1 MMRKAGWACAAG
13 ILAAV
18 TAVIFGITLVIWCIS
33 GNGGLLA
40 EEMLRAA
47 PPEKTGLPEAEY
59 PGVGRMIAGYLTGR
73 EERFQYVFSD
83 SAGNRYQCFQP
94 HEEAHMAD
102 CRTLISLDRTVCIA
116 GFVLFTLM
124 TTLGLSVKTG
134 RKSFR
139 RGILWGLRVFA
150 GIAAVLFIWAVTD
163 FDGFFVSLHR
173 IAFTNDGW
181 LLDARTDLLL
191 RLMPVSFF
199 IRLGIRGLGWSL
211 IIPTMLE
218 AAVRIIPAVLR
229 KRV

>member
-1 MMRKAGWACAAG
+1 MRKAGWACTAG

-18 TAVIFGITLVIWCIS
+18 AAVIFGIALVILCIS

-47 PPEKTGLPEAEY
+47 PPEKTGLPETEY
-59 PGVGRMIAGYLTGR
+59 PGMGRMIAGYLTGSK
-73 EERFQYVFSD
+73 ERFQYVFSD
-83 SAGNRYQCFQP
+83 SDGNRFQCFQP

-116 GFVLFTLM
+116 GFVLFALL

-139 RGILWGLRVFA
+139 QGILWGLRILV
-150 GIAAVLFIWAVTD
+150 GVAAVLLIWALID
-163 FDGFFVSLHR
+163 FDGFFVSFHR
-173 IAFTNDGW
+173 VAFTNDGW
-181 LLDARTDLLL
+181 LLNARTDLLM

-199 IRLGIRGLGWSL
+199 IRLGIRGLLWSL

-218 AAVRIIPAVLR
+218 AAARILPAFLR

>member
-1 MMRKAGWACAAG
+1 MRKAGWACTAG

-18 TAVIFGITLVIWCIS
+18 AVVVFGIALVILCIS

-47 PPEKTGLPEAEY
+47 PPEKTGLPETEY
-59 PGVGRMIAGYLTGR
+59 PGMGRMVAGYLTGR
-73 EERFQYVFSD
+73 EEQFQYVFSD

-116 GFVLFTLM
+116 GFVLFALLTI
-124 TTLGLSVKTG
+124 LGLSVKTG

-139 RGILWGLRVFA
+139 RGILWGLRILGGV
-150 GIAAVLFIWAVTD
+150 AAVLLIWAVID
-163 FDGFFVSLHR
+163 FDGFFVSFHR
-173 IAFTNDGW
+173 IAFSNDGW
-181 LLDARTDLLL
+181 QLNARTDLLL

-199 IRLGIRGLGWSL
+199 IRLGIRGLLWSL
-211 IIPTMLE
+211 IVPTMLE
-218 AAVRIIPAVLR
+218 VAVRIIPAVLR